1 MRDSLKKLIDE
12 LGGTVVLD
20 GALIQFSEES
30 FERAFQ
36 HIFEA
41 GMDHQT
47 HSFKAALEMLEQTD
61 NESESSGGPHGRH

>member
-1 MRDSLKKLIDE
+1 MRDSLKKLIEE

-41 GMDHQT
+41 GMDRQT
-47 HSFKAALEMLEQTD
+47 QMFKAAMEVMEQAD
-61 NESESSGGPHGRH
+61 KVSDSSGGTDGRH